1 MSNIIETHDLK
12 KVYGQR
18 GAQYQALKGINL
30 NVEEGEFLGVMG
42 PSGSGKTTL
51 LNLIS
56 TIDRQT
62 SGEIFFKGRDMA
74 SIKNKDLSRFRRDN
88 IGFIFQDY
96 NLLDNMSIEDNISLP
111 LALNKV
117 PHTEIREKVNRLSRF
132 FGIEA
137 QIKKYPYQLSG
148 GQKQRVAAARALIT
162 SPAVIFADEPT
173 GALDSKSAT
182 ELLNCLS
189 DMNSR
194 FNTTIIMVTHDAFA
208 ASFCKRVL
216 FLADGQIHAKLN
228 QNTSR
233 KELYQR
239 ILNMMASLGGGEERE
254 LGEISS
260 L

>member
-1 MSNIIETHDLK
+1 MLNNIIETLELK

-18 GAQYQALKGINL
+18 GVEFHALKGIDL
-30 NVEEGEFLGVMG
+30 CVEKGEFLSIMG

-51 LNLIS
+51 LNLLS
-56 TIDRQT
+56 TIDKQT
-62 SGEIFFKGRDMA
+62 SGKLSFDGKDI
-74 SIKNKDLSRFRRDN
+74 SNIKNKDLSRFRRDN
-88 IGFIFQDY
+88 IGFMFQDY
-96 NLLDNMSIEDNISLP
+96 NLLDNMSVEDNISLP

-117 PHTEIREKVNRLSRF
+117 PHKQIKEKVDKLSKF

-162 SPAVIFADEPT
+162 SPTVIFADEPT
-173 GALDSKSAT
+173 GALDSKSAS
-182 ELLNCLS
+182 ELLNCLV
-189 DMNSR
+189 DMNIK

-228 QNTSR
+228 QNTTR

-239 ILNMMASLGGGEERE
+239 ILTMMVSLGGGEQNE
-254 LGEISS
+254 L

>member
-1 MSNIIETHDLK
+1 MNNIIETYDLK
-12 KVYGQR
+12 KAYGEKGVQFS
-18 GAQYQALKGINL
+18 ALNGINL
-30 NVEEGEFLGVMG
+30 TVEDGEFLGIMG

-56 TIDRQT
+56 TIDKQT
-62 SGEIFFKGRDMA
+62 SGKIMFNGQDMGRVN
-74 SIKNKDLSRFRRDN
+74 NKDLSRFRRDN

-117 PHTEIREKVNRLSRF
+117 NHKDIREKVNRLSSF
-132 FGIEA
+132 FGIED

-162 SPAVIFADEPT
+162 SPKVIFADEPT

-182 ELLNCLS
+182 ELLNCLTE
-189 DMNSR
+189 MNEK

-228 QNTSR
+228 PNTSR

-239 ILNMMASLGGGEERE
+239 ILTMMASLGGGEQNG
-254 LGEISS
+254 LF
-260 L
+260 

>member
-1 MSNIIETHDLK
+1 MDNIIETYDLK
-12 KVYGQR
+12 KAYGER
-18 GAQYQALKGINL
+18 GVQFNALKGINL
-30 NVEEGEFLGVMG
+30 TVEKGEFLGIMG

-56 TIDRQT
+56 TIDKQT
-62 SGEIFFKGRDMA
+62 TGKILFDGKDMGK
-74 SIKNKDLSRFRRDN
+74 INNKDLSRFRRDN

-96 NLLDNMSIEDNISLP
+96 NLLDNMSVEDNISLP

-117 PHTEIREKVNRLSRF
+117 PHREIKERVSKLSSF
-132 FGIEA
+132 FGIET
-137 QIKKYPYQLSG
+137 QLKKYPYQLSG

-162 SPAVIFADEPT
+162 SPKVIFADEPT

-182 ELLNCLS
+182 ELLSCLTE
-189 DMNSR
+189 MNEK

-216 FLADGQIHAKLN
+216 FLSDGQIHGKLN
-228 QNTSR
+228 PNSSR

-239 ILNMMASLGGGEERE
+239 ILSMMASLGGGEQNG
-254 LGEISS
+254 LA
-260 L
+260 

>member
-1 MSNIIETHDLK
+1 MSSIIEIHELK

-18 GAQYQALKGINL
+18 GVEFNALKGINL
-30 NVEEGEFLGVMG
+30 NVEKGEFLGIMG

-56 TIDRQT
+56 TIDTQT
-62 SGEIFFKGRDMA
+62 FGKIIFNGQDM
-74 SIKNKDLSRFRRDN
+74 SKIQNKDLSRFRRDN

-96 NLLDNMSIEDNISLP
+96 NLLDNMSVEDNISLP

-117 PHTEIREKVNRLSRF
+117 SYKQIKEKVDKISNF
-132 FGIEA
+132 FGIEE

-162 SPAVIFADEPT
+162 SPTVVFADEPT

-182 ELLNCLS
+182 GLLNCLS
-189 DMNSR
+189 DMNTK

-228 QNTSR
+228 KNTSR

-239 ILNMMASLGGGEERE
+239 ILTMMASLGGGEQNE
-254 LGEISS
+254 LV
-260 L
+260 

>member
-1 MSNIIETHDLK
+1 MSSIIETHDLK
-12 KVYGQR
+12 KAYGEKGVQFN
-18 GAQYQALKGINL
+18 ALKGINL
-30 NVEEGEFLGVMG
+30 TVNSGEFLGIMG

-56 TIDRQT
+56 TIDKQT
-62 SGEIFFKGRDMA
+62 SGKILFNGQDMER
-74 SIKNKDLSRFRRDN
+74 INNKVLSRFRRDN

-96 NLLDNMSIEDNISLP
+96 NLLDNMSVEDNISLP

-117 PHTEIREKVNRLSRF
+117 NHKEIREKVNRLSSF
-132 FGIEA
+132 FGIEG

-162 SPAVIFADEPT
+162 SPKVIFADEPT

-182 ELLNCLS
+182 ELLNCLTE
-189 DMNSR
+189 MNEK

-216 FLADGQIHAKLN
+216 FLTDGQIHAKLN
-228 QNTSR
+228 LNTSR
-233 KELYQR
+233 KDLYQR
-239 ILNMMASLGGGEERE
+239 ILAMMASLGGGEQNE
-254 LGEISS
+254 LF
-260 L
+260 

>member
-1 MSNIIETHDLK
+1 MSSIIETQELK
-12 KVYGQR
+12 KVYGQT
-18 GAQYQALKGINL
+18 GATFLALKGINL
-30 NVEEGEFLGVMG
+30 SVEKGEFLGIMG

-56 TIDRQT
+56 TIDKQT
-62 SGEIFFKGRDMA
+62 SGKMLFNGQDMTD
-74 SIKNKDLSRFRRDN
+74 IKNKDLSRFRRDN
-88 IGFIFQDY
+88 IGFLFQDY

-117 PHTEIREKVNRLSRF
+117 PHRQIKEKVDKLSKF
-132 FGIEA
+132 FGIED

-148 GQKQRVAAARALIT
+148 GQKQRAAAARALIT
-162 SPAVIFADEPT
+162 SPSVIFADEPT
-173 GALDSKSAT
+173 GALDSKSAN
-182 ELLNCLS
+182 ELLNCLTE
-189 DMNSR
+189 MNTK

-208 ASFCKRVL
+208 ASFCSRVL

-239 ILNMMASLGGGEERE
+239 ILSMMTSLGGGEQNE
-254 LGEISS
+254 LF
-260 L
+260 